1 MKNELLSVGID
12 IGTTTSQVV
21 FSKITV
27 VSTAATAIPE
37 VKITDKTIV
46 YKSEIY
52 FTPLVSRYKIDLKRL
67 KEIIAMEYAKAG
79 VEKAVLAITLGAR
92 HKVDIRRSFPFF
104 GKRFYLVFLLGRDL
118 RQQHRQES
126 TLSRILL
133 TFLLLIAVLFVTSC
147 ILLTLY
153 MIKSALGIDIF
164 HNFHVGIWD
173 WWLSLKDR

>member
-1 MKNELLSVGID
+1 MTSPQTRPPAIERFYAQLDPQRSEEL
-12 IGTTTSQVV
+12 T
-21 FSKITV
+21 
-27 VSTAATAIPE
+27 PE
-37 VKITDKTIV
+37 Q
-46 YKSEIY
+46 
-52 FTPLVSRYKIDLKRL
+52 
-67 KEIIAMEYAKAG
+67 KAG

>member
-1 MKNELLSVGID
+1 MTSPQTRPPAIERFYAQLDPQISEEL
-12 IGTTTSQVV
+12 T
-21 FSKITV
+21 
-27 VSTAATAIPE
+27 PE
-37 VKITDKTIV
+37 Q
-46 YKSEIY
+46 
-52 FTPLVSRYKIDLKRL
+52 
-67 KEIIAMEYAKAG
+67 KAG

>member
-1 MKNELLSVGID
+1 MTSPQTRPPAIERFYAQLDPQISEEL
-12 IGTTTSQVV
+12 T
-21 FSKITV
+21 
-27 VSTAATAIPE
+27 PE
-37 VKITDKTIV
+37 Q
-46 YKSEIY
+46 
-52 FTPLVSRYKIDLKRL
+52 
-67 KEIIAMEYAKAG
+67 KAG

-153 MIKSALGIDIF
+153 MIKSALGIDVF
-164 HNFHVGIWD
+164 QNFHVGIWD
-173 WWLSLKDR
+173 WWLSLKNH

>member
-1 MKNELLSVGID
+1 MTSPQTRPPAIERFYAQLDPQISEEL
-12 IGTTTSQVV
+12 T
-21 FSKITV
+21 
-27 VSTAATAIPE
+27 PE
-37 VKITDKTIV
+37 Q
-46 YKSEIY
+46 
-52 FTPLVSRYKIDLKRL
+52 
-67 KEIIAMEYAKAG
+67 KAG
-79 VEKAVLAITLGAR
+79 VEKAVVAITLGAR

>member
-1 MKNELLSVGID
+1 MTSPQTRPPAIERFYAQLDPQISEEL
-12 IGTTTSQVV
+12 T
-21 FSKITV
+21 
-27 VSTAATAIPE
+27 PE
-37 VKITDKTIV
+37 Q
-46 YKSEIY
+46 
-52 FTPLVSRYKIDLKRL
+52 
-67 KEIIAMEYAKAG
+67 KAG

-133 TFLLLIAVLFVTSC
+133 TFLLLIAVLFVTCC

-153 MIKSALGIDIF
+153 MIKSALGIDVF
-164 HNFHVGIWD
+164 QNFHVGIWD

>member
-1 MKNELLSVGID
+1 MTSPQTRPPAIERFYAQLDPQISEEL
-12 IGTTTSQVV
+12 T
-21 FSKITV
+21 
-27 VSTAATAIPE
+27 PE
-37 VKITDKTIV
+37 Q
-46 YKSEIY
+46 
-52 FTPLVSRYKIDLKRL
+52 
-67 KEIIAMEYAKAG
+67 KAG

-153 MIKSALGIDIF
+153 MIKSALVIDIF

>member
-1 MKNELLSVGID
+1 MTSPQTRPPAIERFYAQLDPQISEEL
-12 IGTTTSQVV
+12 T
-21 FSKITV
+21 
-27 VSTAATAIPE
+27 PE
-37 VKITDKTIV
+37 Q
-46 YKSEIY
+46 
-52 FTPLVSRYKIDLKRL
+52 
-67 KEIIAMEYAKAG
+67 KAG

-153 MIKSALGIDIF
+153 MIKSALGIDVF
-164 HNFHVGIWD
+164 QNFHVGIWD
-173 WWLSLKDR
+173 WWLSLKNR

>member
-1 MKNELLSVGID
+1 MTSPQTRPPAIERFYAQLDPQISEEL
-12 IGTTTSQVV
+12 T
-21 FSKITV
+21 
-27 VSTAATAIPE
+27 PE
-37 VKITDKTIV
+37 Q
-46 YKSEIY
+46 
-52 FTPLVSRYKIDLKRL
+52 
-67 KEIIAMEYAKAG
+67 KAG

-164 HNFHVGIWD
+164 HNLREVG
-173 WWLSLKDR
+173 

>member
-1 MKNELLSVGID
+1 MTSPQTRPPAIERFYAQLDPQISEEL
-12 IGTTTSQVV
+12 T
-21 FSKITV
+21 
-27 VSTAATAIPE
+27 PE
-37 VKITDKTIV
+37 Q
-46 YKSEIY
+46 
-52 FTPLVSRYKIDLKRL
+52 
-67 KEIIAMEYAKAG
+67 KAG

-173 WWLSLKDR
+173 LWLSLKDR